1 MFVARRNHSLA
12 VCAQQRKEVQPQ
24 FSASQLCRAP
34 TSTPFGD
41 HGILGETD
49 GMEAANSGIQVEY
62 GGIYI
67 DEFSK
72 MVASVLHIVS
82 TLLS

>member
-1 MFVARRNHSLA
+1 
-12 VCAQQRKEVQPQ
+12 
-24 FSASQLCRAP
+24 
-34 TSTPFGD
+34 
-41 HGILGETD
+41 
-49 GMEAANSGIQVEY
+49 MEAANSGIQVEY

-82 TLLS
+82 TLELKNLRHFWNLHHSESHEEALQPEMVINHTDRVGTSLGKDSP